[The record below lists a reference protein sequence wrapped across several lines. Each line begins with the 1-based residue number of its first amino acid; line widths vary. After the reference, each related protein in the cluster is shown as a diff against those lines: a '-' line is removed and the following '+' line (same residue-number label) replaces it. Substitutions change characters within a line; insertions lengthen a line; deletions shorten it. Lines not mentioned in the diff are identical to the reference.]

1 LVEMREPGTVEIWL
15 NRPERLNALS
25 VEMVT
30 TLTKVVRGSVGS
42 GVRALVLRGKGRG
55 FCAGADLKERKT
67 MAQVERYAHNRAIYA
82 AVEALAA
89 VPVPTVAVINGAA
102 MGGGLELTLACDI
115 RIAAENAQLGL
126 TEARIGA
133 MPGGGGTQRLPRL
146 IGLSRALDLIYTGRT
161 ISGREAANIGLVNTC
176 VAEEGLDAAVTGYMD
191 VLASRSPT
199 AARAVKKV
207 VYEGLELP
215 IAEGLER
222 ERKAFSAILRSADY
236 EEGLTAFA
244 EKRPPRFSR

>member
-1 LVEMREPGTVEIWL
+1 MTV
-15 NRPERLNALS
+15 
-25 VEMVT
+25 
-30 TLTKVVRGSVGS
+30 
-42 GVRALVLRGKGRG
+42 
-55 FCAGADLKERKT
+55 DL
-67 MAQVERYAHNRAIYA
+67 
-82 AVEALAA
+82 
-89 VPVPTVAVINGAA
+89 
-102 MGGGLELTLACDI
+102 
-115 RIAAENAQLGL
+115 
-126 TEARIGA
+126 
-133 MPGGGGTQRLPRL
+133 
-146 IGLSRALDLIYTGRT
+146 
-161 ISGREAANIGLVNTC
+161 
-176 VAEEGLDAAVTGYMD
+176 AEEGLDAAVTGYMD